1 MNSQGNFIKKLIWIS
16 VAFFILA
23 VAALLVINQARR
35 SRAEVPVLGQL
46 PDFTFT
52 ERSGRP
58 FGLADMKGRIN
69 VVDFIFTRCK
79 GPCPI
84 MATKMNELYKL
95 YEGSNNVQF
104 ISISVDPEHDSLSV
118 LQAYAERQGV
128 TDNRW
133 VFLRGAIDSVVSL
146 SENGFKIAADDLPG
160 GHTTRFVLVDQK
172 GRIRGYYDG
181 LDDVSLGVMKT
192 HIRQLAGEA
201 P

>member
-1 MNSQGNFIKKLIWIS
+1 MKRLIWVS
-16 VAFFILA
+16 AAFFILA
-23 VAALLVINQARR
+23 VASLLVINQARR
-35 SRAEVPVLGQL
+35 SRNEVPVLGQL

-58 FGLADMKGRIN
+58 FGLSDMKGKIN

-84 MATKMNELYKL
+84 MATKMGELYKL
-95 YEGSNNVQF
+95 YEGSNQVQF
-104 ISISVDPEHDSLSV
+104 ISISVDPEFDSLTV

-133 VFLRGAIDSVVSL
+133 VFLNAVIDSVISL
-146 SENGFKIAADDLPG
+146 SENGFKIAAEDLPG
-160 GHTTRFVLVDQK
+160 GHTTRFILVDQK

-181 LDDVSLGVMKT
+181 LDDASLGIMKT
-192 HIRQLAGEA
+192 HIRQLAGET